1 MEWGRAA
8 SRPAGAAEYGA
19 VDRRVGEDQCG
30 RGASRHAGGRCES
43 PSVGRGVLCAPDAGK
58 ESGVVVGLWLSFH
71 RRASGC
77 FSSLGKR
84 EAGCGVPESLARRPR
99 PRDRCA
105 KYDEGGSPTV
115 SVGCVSGG
123 GDSSTRG
130 ESSHWRL
137 AGEKRRESSR
147 QSPNEGSRVP
157 AKRALNSAVVRGGT
171 RPRPAV
177 PRLSCICYS
186 TQVTWLILPVA
197 YACLKD

>member
-19 VDRRVGEDQCG
+19 VDRRVGEYQCG

-84 EAGCGVPESLARRPR
+84 EAGCGVPESLTRRVR
-99 PRDRCA
+99 ALAIGVRSTMKA
-105 KYDEGGSPTV
+105 ALFPTV

-137 AGEKRRESSR
+137 AGEKRREFLF
-147 QSPNEGSRVP
+147 RVP
-157 AKRALNSAVVRGGT
+157 TRGRAYQQSARLT
-171 RPRPAV
+171 RRWYGEEHVLGPPSLGYRV
-177 PRLSCICYS
+177 SVI
-186 TQVTWLILPVA
+186 VHKLPG
-197 YACLKD
+197 